1 MNIYFY
7 PFRCTPVSIQEIR
20 HPLIRHKLGLLR
32 RADISTKNFR
42 ELAQEVTMLLT
53 YEATKDLPVVDCE
66 IEGWAGNVTTQR
78 IAGKKI
84 TIVPIL
90 RAGIGMLDGVLNLIP
105 SAKVSVLGLER
116 DEATLEVRTY
126 YKKLVPDVANR
137 IAMIID
143 PMLATGNSLVAAI
156 DVLKASGC
164 KDIRVMVLV
173 AAPEGIA
180 KVEAAHPDIQL
191 YTASIDNG
199 LNEHGYIVPG
209 LGDAGDKIFGSVQKD

>member
-1 MNIYFY
+1 MA
-7 PFRCTPVSIQEIR
+7 IQEIR

-32 RADISTKNFR
+32 RSDISTKNFR

-53 YEATKDLPVVDCE
+53 YEATKDLQLVDQE
-66 IEGWAGNVTTQR
+66 IDGWAGKVTTQR

-84 TIVPIL
+84 TVVPIL

-116 DEATLEVRTY
+116 DEVTLQARTY
-126 YKKLVPDVANR
+126 YKKLVPDVAHR

-143 PMLATGNSLVAAI
+143 PMLATGSSLLAAI

-173 AAPEGIA
+173 AAPEGIQ
-180 KVEAAHPDIQL
+180 KVSEKHPDVLI
-191 YTASIDNG
+191 YTASIDEG
-199 LNEHGYIVPG
+199 LNAQGYIIPG
-209 LGDAGDKIFGSVQKD
+209 LGDAGDKIFGSVQK

>member
-1 MNIYFY
+1 MA
-7 PFRCTPVSIQEIR
+7 IQEIR

-32 RADISTKNFR
+32 RADISTKNFC

>member
-1 MNIYFY
+1 M
-7 PFRCTPVSIQEIR
+7 QKIR

>member
-1 MNIYFY
+1 M
-7 PFRCTPVSIQEIR
+7 SIQEIR

-32 RADISTKNFR
+32 RSDISTKNFR

-53 YEATKDLPVVDCE
+53 YEATKDLPMSDDE
-66 IEGWAGNVTTQR
+66 IDGWTGKVTTQR

-90 RAGIGMLDGVLNLIP
+90 RAGIGMLEGVLNLIP

-116 DEATLEVRTY
+116 NEETLEVRTY

-137 IAMIID
+137 LAMIID
-143 PMLATGNSLVAAI
+143 PMLATGNSLIAAI

-173 AAPEGIA
+173 AAPEGIS
-180 KVEAAHPDIQL
+180 KVEAVHPDVRI
-191 YTASIDNG
+191 YTASIDQG
-199 LNEHGYIVPG
+199 LNEDGYIVPG

>member
-1 MNIYFY
+1 MAIH
-7 PFRCTPVSIQEIR
+7 EIR

-53 YEATKDLPVVDCE
+53 YEATKDLPVCDHEIDGWNGKVTVD
-66 IEGWAGNVTTQR
+66 R

-84 TIVPIL
+84 TVVPIL

-116 DEATLEVRTY
+116 DEETLDVRTY

-137 IAMIID
+137 LAMIID
-143 PMLATGNSLVAAI
+143 PMLATGNSLIAAI

-173 AAPEGIA
+173 AAPEGVA
-180 KVEAAHPDIQL
+180 KVEAAHPDVQI
-191 YTASIDNG
+191 YTASIDQG
-199 LNEHGYIVPG
+199 LDKEGYIFPG

>member
-1 MNIYFY
+1 
-7 PFRCTPVSIQEIR
+7 
-20 HPLIRHKLGLLR
+20 
-32 RADISTKNFR
+32 
-42 ELAQEVTMLLT
+42 
-53 YEATKDLPVVDCE
+53 
-66 IEGWAGNVTTQR
+66 
-78 IAGKKI
+78 
-84 TIVPIL
+84 
-90 RAGIGMLDGVLNLIP
+90 
-105 SAKVSVLGLER
+105 
-116 DEATLEVRTY
+116 
-126 YKKLVPDVANR
+126 
-137 IAMIID
+137 MIID

-209 LGDAGDKIFGSVQKD
+209 LGDAGDKILVVFKKTNFEITIKRDFIKPYKF

>member
-1 MNIYFY
+1 ML
-7 PFRCTPVSIQEIR
+7 VSIQEIH

-32 RADISTKNFR
+32 RSDISTKNFR

-53 YEATKDLPVVDCE
+53 YEATKDLPMVDHD
-66 IEGWAGNVTTQR
+66 IDGWAGTVSTQR

-90 RAGIGMLDGVLNLIP
+90 RAGIGMLEGVLSLIP

-116 DEATLEVRTY
+116 DDETLEVRTY

-137 IAMIID
+137 LAMIID
-143 PMLATGNSLVAAI
+143 PMLATGNSLIAAI

-164 KDIRVMVLV
+164 KDIRVMILV
-173 AAPEGIA
+173 AAPEGVA
-180 KVEAAHPDIQL
+180 KVEAAHPDVRI
-191 YTASIDNG
+191 YTASIDQG
-199 LNEHGYIVPG
+199 LNAEGYIVPG

>member
-1 MNIYFY
+1 MA
-7 PFRCTPVSIQEIR
+7 IQEIR

-53 YEATKDLPVVDCE
+53 YEARKDLPVVDCE

>member
-1 MNIYFY
+1 MA
-7 PFRCTPVSIQEIR
+7 IQEIR

-32 RADISTKNFR
+32 RADISTKNIR

-199 LNEHGYIVPG
+199 LNEHGYIAPG

>member
-1 MNIYFY
+1 MA
-7 PFRCTPVSIQEIR
+7 IQEIR

-173 AAPEGIA
+173 AAPEGIV

>member
-1 MNIYFY
+1 M
-7 PFRCTPVSIQEIR
+7 SIQEIR
-20 HPLIRHKLGLLR
+20 HPLIQHKLGLLR
-32 RADISTKNFR
+32 RCDISTKNFR

-53 YEATKDLPVVDCE
+53 YEATKDLAMVDQE
-66 IEGWAGNVTTQR
+66 VDGWAGKVTTQS

-90 RAGIGMLDGVLNLIP
+90 RAGIGMLEGVLNLIP

-116 DEATLEVRTY
+116 DEETLDVRTY

-137 IAMIID
+137 LAMIID
-143 PMLATGNSLVAAI
+143 PMLATGNSLIAAI

-173 AAPEGIA
+173 AAPEGVA
-180 KVEAAHPDIQL
+180 KVEIAHPDVRI
-191 YTASIDNG
+191 YIASIDQG
-199 LNEHGYIVPG
+199 LDKEGYIFPG